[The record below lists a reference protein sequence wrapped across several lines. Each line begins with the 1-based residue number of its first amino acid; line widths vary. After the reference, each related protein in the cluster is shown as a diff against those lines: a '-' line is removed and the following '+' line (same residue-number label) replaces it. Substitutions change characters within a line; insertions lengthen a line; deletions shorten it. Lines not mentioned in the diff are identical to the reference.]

1 MGQYLCSNRSPIHSR
16 IQRNRSD
23 DRRNL
28 KINMDLYIYYRV
40 RVDRTELF
48 KERIGVIQQQLIRD
62 HGIVAAL
69 KRRPE
74 QQQDIST
81 WMEVYLNVPAD
92 FETALNQMVETSR
105 LSDLIEGGRHVE
117 HFMDVPVCA

>member
-1 MGQYLCSNRSPIHSR
+1 
-16 IQRNRSD
+16 
-23 DRRNL
+23 
-28 KINMDLYIYYRV
+28 MDLYIYYRV
-40 RVDRTELF
+40 HVDRTELF
-48 KERIGVIQQQLIRD
+48 KEQIGAIQRQLMRD

-74 QQQDIST
+74 QSQGFAT

-92 FETALNQMVETSR
+92 FASTLNQVVEASR

-117 HFMDVPVCA
+117 HFMDVSVCA

>member
-48 KERIGVIQQQLIRD
+48 KERIGVIQQKLIRD

>member
-1 MGQYLCSNRSPIHSR
+1 
-16 IQRNRSD
+16 
-23 DRRNL
+23 
-28 KINMDLYIYYRV
+28 MDLYIYYRV